1 MSLEKLIMECRQ
13 NNRRAQEEIYR
24 MYAGKMYA
32 LCLKYSRSKEEAE
45 DNLQDGFITVFQK
58 IEQYK
63 FKGSFEGWMKRIMIN
78 TALQK
83 YRERNVLNLLRE
95 EEISDVVE
103 VDEEAMNFSLDYL
116 LDKIQNLPNQY
127 RLVFNLYILDG
138 YSHKEVAEM
147 LGISEGTSKSNLS
160 RARTLLKKRIEEDL
174 NNNKT
179 IALE

>member
-24 MYAGKMYA
+24 VYSGKMYA
-32 LCLKYSRSKEEAE
+32 LCLKYSRNKEEAE

-58 IEQYK
+58 IEQFK
-63 FKGSFEGWMKRIMIN
+63 FKGSFEGWIKRIMIN

-95 EEISDVVE
+95 DEISDVVE
-103 VDEEAMNFSLDYL
+103 VDEEVMNFSLDYL

-160 RARTLLKKRIEEDL
+160 RARSLLKKRIEEDL
-174 NNNKT
+174 NNNKS
-179 IALE
+179 IAWK